1 MKNKIVSGIL
11 AVVLLLTQTKV
22 AVAAGEIP
30 EELHNLYAQS
40 AVLMDADSGR
50 ILFGKNEEKV
60 LPMAST
66 TKIMTCIVA
75 LEQMEE
81 EQICTVSEY
90 AANQPKVRLGVQQGE
105 QFHLKDLLY
114 SLMLESHNDSAVIIA
129 EEMAG
134 SVEGFAKMM
143 NQKAVRIGCE
153 NTYFI
158 TPNGLDAKDEV
169 GVHSTT
175 ASDLALIMRYCIQ
188 ISPKCKEFLQI
199 TQCRSY
205 EFHDVAEKRVFSCN
219 NHNLFLDMMEGALTG
234 KTGFTNDA
242 GYCYVGVLRQGE
254 RTFIVA
260 LLACGWPNNKNY
272 KWTDTKKLMKYGL
285 ENYEYKNVWKD
296 TGCDEILIENGMLIS
311 DIYKSCVYIRPEIVN
326 IQPEITALVSES
338 DDVEVKKIINEKLQA
353 PVKADQK
360 VGKIIYMVNGEVIEE
375 VDIIAGQDVEARNI
389 QIICRYIVKQYFLT

>member
-1 MKNKIVSGIL
+1 MKMKIVSGIL
-11 AVVLLLTQTKV
+11 AAVLMLTQTNV
-22 AVAAGEIP
+22 TVAADETP

-50 ILFGKNEEKV
+50 ILFGKYEEEV
-60 LPMAST
+60 MPMAST

-81 EQICTVSEY
+81 NQICTVSEY
-90 AANQPKVRLGVQQGE
+90 AANQPKVHLGVRQGE
-105 QFHLKDLLY
+105 QYYLKDLLY

-129 EEMAG
+129 EEIAG
-134 SVEGFAKMM
+134 SVNEFVKIM
-143 NQKAVRIGCE
+143 NQKAREIGCE
-153 NTYFI
+153 NTCFI
-158 TPNGLDAKDEV
+158 TPNGLDASNEE

-175 ASDLALIMRYCIQ
+175 AADLALIMKYCIKA
-188 ISPKCKEFLQI
+188 SSKHSEFLNI

-205 EFHDVAEKRVFSCN
+205 EFRNIAGNRVFLCN

-242 GYCYVGVLRQGE
+242 GYCYVGALQQGD

-272 KWTDTKKLMKYGL
+272 KWADTKKLMEYGL
-285 ENYEYKNVWKD
+285 ENYEYKNIWCD
-296 TGCDEILIENGMLIS
+296 TECDEIMVENGILVS
-311 DIYKSCVYIRPEIVN
+311 DIYKSNVSVKPEIDAEE
-326 IQPEITALVSES
+326 PEITVLVSDT
-338 DDVEVKKIINEKLQA
+338 DDVEVKVIINEKIKA

-360 VGKIIYMVNGEVIEE
+360 VGEVIYLVNGEMTETLN
-375 VDIIAGQDVEARNI
+375 IIAGKEIDDRNI
-389 QIICRYIVKQYFLT
+389 QIICRYIMKEYFLT